1 MISTLAW
8 YKKGPSASL
17 VGAHEVLALD
27 KLLNPVK
34 ELIYRGTALATTLLV
49 QARSY

>member
-8 YKKGPSASL
+8 YETGPSASL
-17 VGAHEVLALD
+17 VAAHEVLALD

-34 ELIYRGTALATTLLV
+34 ELIYQGTDFATTLLV
-49 QARSY
+49 